1 MSLYLVGRPP
11 KYGRTRI
18 IPVFAACHSSSQ
30 SRHHQP
36 FLIESHLSRL
46 THHRELRNITRY
58 SSLEVIHHMLSVGA
72 HSSSG
77 YPSPPRIFT
86 EWPSTWDTHWF
97 RQLSR
102 LSNAQLLDLEV
113 LRKFRRCI
121 FPALLL
127 ILCSY
132 HTQPYIDSKVL
143 LSAKCS
149 TSGSWCIEEMRRT
162 TLATNF
168 SYREDR
174 ATKIWHIAVKHT
186 MLTYRTFTAVEY
198 SITQSWCTHRMLK
211 NISGLIIH
219 QSYAFD

>member
-30 SRHHQP
+30 SRHHEP

-86 EWPSTWDTHWF
+86 EWPSTWDTLIDFGNSHGYQMLYFWISKF
-97 RQLSR
+97 YANPEDAYFLRYYWSYELSR
-102 LSNAQLLDLEV
+102 
-113 LRKFRRCI
+113 
-121 FPALLL
+121 
-127 ILCSY
+127 
-132 HTQPYIDSKVL
+132 TQPYIDSKVL

-168 SYREDR
+168 SYREDC
-174 ATKIWHIAVKHT
+174 ATKIWNIAVKHT

-198 SITQSWCTHRMLK
+198 SITQSWCTHQMLK
-211 NISGLIIH
+211 KISG
-219 QSYAFD
+219 